1 MMLKEMLI
9 SQRFIFHFDEMDI
22 SERRQN
28 HWYYCSFLNKPGQ
41 ELIAKQSQQCESH
54 LHAQ

>member
-1 MMLKEMLI
+1 MLKEMLI